1 MSEPSSVALFAP
13 NPFPAGTS
21 CSTIASLQM
30 NVACIRRRLTG
41 SAQSA
46 VEQGA
51 KLGGRQCHVGQGELV
66 GQHGSRFE
74 YVHFAS
80 AKSGTAYM
88 PTVSNQWTDIDR
100 RRGNQGSNG
109 TGSVRAV

>member
-1 MSEPSSVALFAP
+1 MKV
-13 NPFPAGTS
+13 
-21 CSTIASLQM
+21 
-30 NVACIRRRLTG
+30 RR
-41 SAQSA
+41 AQA
-46 VEQGA
+46 QI
-51 KLGGRQCHVGQGELV
+51 GQGELV

-109 TGSVRAV
+109 TGSVRAVATRRNLAQPHSPENTTLSTASATGGVPVDTTSATALPLATSVPAIGL